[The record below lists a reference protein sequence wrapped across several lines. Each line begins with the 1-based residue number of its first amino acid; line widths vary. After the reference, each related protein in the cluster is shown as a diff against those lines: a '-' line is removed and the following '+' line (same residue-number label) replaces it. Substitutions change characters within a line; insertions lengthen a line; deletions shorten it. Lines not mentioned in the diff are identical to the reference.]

1 MAVDLLDR
9 IDEVAE
15 IGGSLITSGFWL
27 LAALFSVFMSLRD
40 RAKKRRQGEP
50 GPSTSGQRSLP
61 SPGSQTTLPSPFSP
75 APSTT
80 PGSSPV
86 LMTSDAPEAS
96 RMRSR
101 DTRDDA
107 VPVYG
112 SRDKAVWGSVFDEPG
127 ERIKWGF
134 DESEW
139 GSSFGPKKDS
149 EPTVSQG

>member
-9 IDEVAE
+9 IDEVTE
-15 IGGSLITSGFWL
+15 IGGSLITGGFWL

-40 RAKKRRQGEP
+40 RTKKRRQG
-50 GPSTSGQRSLP
+50 GTDPSTSNQRSLP
-61 SPGSQTTLPSPFSP
+61 APRPQTTLPSPFSP
-75 APSTT
+75 APATR
-80 PGSSPV
+80 PDSSPV
-86 LMTSDAPEAS
+86 FTTSDAPEAS

-101 DTRDDA
+101 DTRDA
-107 VPVYG
+107 ATPVYG